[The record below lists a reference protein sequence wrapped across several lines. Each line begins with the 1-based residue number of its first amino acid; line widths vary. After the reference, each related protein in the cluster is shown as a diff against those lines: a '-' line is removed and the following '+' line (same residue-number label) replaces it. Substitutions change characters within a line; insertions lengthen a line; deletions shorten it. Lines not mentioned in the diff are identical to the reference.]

1 MSGPTLEQDT
11 RIRKGSKADAILGD
25 PVFVEA
31 MGRLETEW
39 VGKWRKG
46 KTVEEREHAHFMLK
60 AAEEIRHQLGVI
72 VGDGELAKAVTRR
85 ITQ

>member
-1 MSGPTLEQDT
+1 MSATLTQDT
-11 RIRKGSKADAILGD
+11 KVRAGSRADAILGD
-25 PVFVEA
+25 PVFVQA
-31 MGRLETEW
+31 MDRLEAEW

-60 AAEEIRHQLGVI
+60 AAEEIRHQLGMI